1 MECVRF
7 WFELSR
13 EPKLINDRFIIT
25 FHIYNHCTDSVRV
38 IMVKNVLIACLECLS
53 VGRGGI
59 SSGQDIIFPRS
70 LIIDPGKLIS
80 IEMKVQIIDSGVFTF
95 YPALFYEIADE
106 KRIVNAEKSVKFR
119 IVSLSDL
126 LGGEYIVEKYY
137 EKEDYLRSMVENSLL
152 REKRV
157 YKLDKQGFRG
167 V

>member
-106 KRIVNAEKSVKFR
+106 KRIVNAEIAPIPGTRLRRETSC
-119 IVSLSDL
+119 VSFAILSIFTFHSSMYLSRLSMRD
-126 LGGEYIVEKYY
+126 KYCG
-137 EKEDYLRSMVENSLL
+137 NISL
-152 REKRV
+152 
-157 YKLDKQGFRG
+157 
-167 V
+167 